1 MIKRA
6 RHTVGRGLTR
16 LGRKFGYVRTQG
28 FQFRPFRT
36 AKVFCI
42 GRNKTGTTSLKVALE
57 ELGYIMGNQREA
69 ERLIDAYAA
78 RAFNPIVEYCR
89 SAEAFQDVPFSWP
102 YTYVVLD
109 QAFPESKF
117 ILTIRRGGGDAS
129 YASLVRHQTQ
139 RLGLDRLPTPSEL
152 KQDPY
157 VYRGWSYDVKHA
169 LVPKPDDAL
178 YDKDFYISLYKRHN
192 LQVKQYFAH
201 RPQDLLVLDVSAPDA
216 YRQLCEFLDVA
227 PVRETMPWKNKTN
240 R

>member
-1 MIKRA
+1 MIQRA

-16 LGRKFGYVRTQG
+16 LGRRFGYVRIEG
-28 FQFRPFRT
+28 SQFRPFRT
-36 AKVFCI
+36 SKVFCV
-42 GRNKTGTTSLKVALE
+42 GRNKTGTTSLKVALQ

-78 RAFNPIVEYCR
+78 RDFKPIIEYCR
-89 SAEAFQDVPFSWP
+89 SAEAFQDVPFSFP

-109 QAFPESKF
+109 SAFPGSKF
-117 ILTIRRGGGDAS
+117 ILTVRESGEACHAS
-129 YASLVRHQTQ
+129 YVRHQTQ
-139 RLGLDRLPTPSEL
+139 RLGLGRLPTPSEL

-169 LVPKPDDAL
+169 IAPKPDDEL
-178 YDKDFYISLYKRHN
+178 YDKDRFVSLYERHN

-216 YRQLCEFLDVA
+216 YERLCKFLDVA
-227 PVRETMPWKNKTN
+227 PVRESMPWKNKTN
-240 R
+240 Q